1 MESENDMKCNR
12 KVCRLVSLAM
22 ALKSFVHNRDAALVL
37 GHLSFKNLG
46 IKNWRIFGPLKAIGL
61 DL

>member
-1 MESENDMKCNR
+1 MKCNR